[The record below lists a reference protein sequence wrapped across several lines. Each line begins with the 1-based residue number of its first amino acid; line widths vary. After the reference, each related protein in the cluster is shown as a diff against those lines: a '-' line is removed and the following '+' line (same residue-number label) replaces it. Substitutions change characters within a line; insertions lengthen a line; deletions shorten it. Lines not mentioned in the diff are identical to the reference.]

1 MPDQGDHKV
10 VISGW
15 LTKKA
20 VANTFSSGKTWT
32 RRFFVLSGGV
42 LRYYG
47 AEGDNSPRGEL
58 PISPNSAVRVLDSEQ
73 SLSDHGLAAKMMG
86 KRLFAFHAIP
96 CKGEKDIAKSAFV
109 LESETSG
116 SGAFYTLVPIRPRSR
131 GGRRSLRTLP
141 GASLRPPLAFN
152 PRPRRLSTPT
162 DAFELHPDSY
172 TRG

>member
-73 SLSDHGLAAKMMG
+73 SLGDHGLAAKMMG

-109 LESETSG
+109 LESETS
-116 SGAFYTLVPIRPRSR
+116 AQVRSMHWSPYDPVR
-131 GGRRSLRTLP
+131 EVNAIP
-141 GASLRPPLAFN
+141 
-152 PRPRRLSTPT
+152 
-162 DAFELHPDSY
+162 
-172 TRG
+172 

>member
-58 PISPNSAVRVLDSEQ
+58 PISPNSAVRVL
-73 SLSDHGLAAKMMG
+73 
-86 KRLFAFHAIP
+86 
-96 CKGEKDIAKSAFV
+96 
-109 LESETSG
+109 T
-116 SGAFYTLVPIRPRSR
+116 
-131 GGRRSLRTLP
+131 
-141 GASLRPPLAFN
+141 ASSP
-152 PRPRRLSTPT
+152 
-162 DAFELHPDSY
+162 
-172 TRG
+172 